1 MTQVEIEA
9 FSAIKGIRKEL
20 AQANQ
25 IDWEQRR
32 YEIAK
37 DMLCEV
43 FNDSSF
49 LARRH
54 IPEAAREAV
63 EFADALII
71 ELQR

>member
-1 MTQVEIEA
+1 MTQEIKDCTKQI
-9 FSAIKGIRKEL
+9 SV
-20 AQANQ
+20 Q

-54 IPEAAREAV
+54 VAEAAKEAV
-63 EFADALII
+63 EFADALIN
-71 ELQR
+71 ELRQ